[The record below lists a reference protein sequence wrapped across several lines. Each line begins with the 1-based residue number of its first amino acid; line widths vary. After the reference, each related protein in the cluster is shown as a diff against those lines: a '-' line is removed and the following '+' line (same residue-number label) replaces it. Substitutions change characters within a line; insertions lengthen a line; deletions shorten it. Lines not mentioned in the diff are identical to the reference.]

1 MEFTEHNMKKTS
13 TGWIVGDKFFRNKWH
28 AIDYHVQNP
37 QLAYSAYC
45 NDDELDKWDWVIEP
59 EESIEK
65 LSAQR
70 AIELREKYKTL
81 VLCYSGGADSAAVLH
96 TFMENK
102 IPIEYIIMYHAGD
115 DRSVSYNLDSQV
127 VEKYLTANKDKLLG
141 AKVIYE
147 RKPDPYEGNCIFSHI
162 PGESISK
169 INEQLTWHHSGY
181 QSIVRLRNPDIYEK
195 VQDNGCIITGG
206 NKPFLYKDEG
216 GWYCQYND
224 WDEESWGGD
233 LEMFFV
239 GHTKLCVKQAHLAKH
254 WLLKHPDVV
263 DTNTI
268 YKIPD
273 RDGKFKDLNAS
284 FGRVFIDERFY
295 IKPTMRG
302 LDWLYNEFGDFKWN
316 KDVTLYRW
324 YLEYPNWKDSE
335 SYKDLAKQYQWYK
348 DHTDFVGE
356 SNKLKGWLSK
366 KRYLQ

>member
-1 MEFTEHNMKKTS
+1 
-13 TGWIVGDKFFRNKWH
+13 
-28 AIDYHVQNP
+28 
-37 QLAYSAYC
+37 
-45 NDDELDKWDWVIEP
+45 
-59 EESIEK
+59 
-65 LSAQR
+65 
-70 AIELREKYKTL
+70 
-81 VLCYSGGADSAAVLH
+81 
-96 TFMENK
+96 MENK

-115 DRSVSYNLDSQV
+115 DRSVSYNEDSRV

-169 INEQLTWHHSGY
+169 MNEQLTWFHAGY
-181 QSIVRLRNPDIYEK
+181 QSIVRLRNPDVYEK

-233 LEMFFV
+233 LEMFFI

-263 DTNTI
+263 DTNEI

-273 RDGKFKDLNAS
+273 RDGKFKDLNTS

-302 LDWLYNEFGDFKWN
+302 QDWLYNEFGDFKWS

-348 DHTDFVGE
+348 DNTDFVGE